1 MVKKQQQKGGQ
12 EITLSEDIVPEWPK
26 KGLKYQLSRSFLRRC
41 ANMTADDILFP
52 PLVERVLLS
61 EDYSTNFRFN
71 AATRLAII
79 ILNIAGGA
87 GCLLRR
93 FFL

>member
-41 ANMTADDILFP
+41 ANMTAD
-52 PLVERVLLS
+52 
-61 EDYSTNFRFN
+61 
-71 AATRLAII
+71 
-79 ILNIAGGA
+79 NI
-87 GCLLRR
+87 
-93 FFL
+93 FFLRLLNVFCWVKIIPPIFVLTQPLALQ